1 MIVSARATNV
11 RPVCGVPCPRLL
23 LIVCAGCVT
32 ISILP
37 DDVLLNIFL
46 FDRASYDTY
55 LDYGRLTLSWGWNRL
70 VHVCHKWRSIIFES
84 PIVFDL
90 KLVCRPWTRRGLTG
104 VWPSLPIVITN
115 VIDVSMPKDYSFEAV
130 TVHRNRVREMKLVRL
145 SSQLVKRVISVMQD
159 QFPELI
165 HFFLGIDRF
174 LAFISRE
181 AFPILPD
188 GFLVESATRL
198 QSLRLRHTAFPTLP
212 KLLLSA
218 TDLVH
223 LDLKYIPHSGYFS
236 PQAIVTGLAALAN
249 LESLHIGFESPQS
262 RPKQGSRLLPPQTRT
277 VLPALS
283 RFEFRGVSEYL
294 EDLVSRIDAPLLDSI
309 LITFFHQLI
318 FDIPQLA
325 QFMGRTTRF
334 QALDGVHLEFEYSS
348 VHVGY
353 LPPVQSYE
361 EKSGLEISCRKLD
374 WQLSSLTQVFTPL
387 FPSIY
392 MVEDLYIYE
401 PSWPHSKWPQDIEN
415 MQWLEV
421 FHPFTSVKN
430 LYVCRELA
438 QSISLALQELIEVLP
453 TLRALFLQELQE
465 SGPEQK
471 AIGEFVAARQLL
483 GHPVAVSHWDRA
495 RRYP

>member
-1 MIVSARATNV
+1 M
-11 RPVCGVPCPRLL
+11 PFLRLL
-23 LIVCAGCVT
+23 LTVCIGCVT

-37 DDVLLNIFL
+37 DDVLLHIFL
-46 FDRASYDTY
+46 FDRWSYDTF

-70 VHVCHKWRSIIFES
+70 IHVCRKWRSIIFES
-84 PIVFDL
+84 PNVFDL

-115 VIDVSMPKDYSFEAV
+115 VIDVSMPKDYSFQAV
-130 TVHRNRVREMKLVRL
+130 TVHRNRVCEMKLVRL
-145 SSQLVKRVISVMQD
+145 SSQLVKRVILVMQEH
-159 QFPELI
+159 FPELI

-174 LAFISRE
+174 FTYISRE
-181 AFPILPD
+181 AAPILPD
-188 GFLVESATRL
+188 GFLGGSAARL

-218 TDLVH
+218 MDLVH

-249 LESLHIGFESPQS
+249 LESLHIGFESPLS
-262 RPKQGSRLLPPQTRT
+262 RPKRGSRLLPPQTRT
-277 VLPALS
+277 VLPSLS
-283 RFEFRGVSEYL
+283 RFEFRGVTEYL
-294 EDLVSRIDAPLLDSI
+294 EDLVAGIDAPSLDSI
-309 LITFFHQLI
+309 FMALFHQLI

-325 QFMGRTTRF
+325 QFMGRTARF
-334 QALDGVHLEFEYSS
+334 QALDGIHLEFEYSS

-353 LPPVQSYE
+353 LPPTQFYG
-361 EKSGLEISCRKLD
+361 EKSGFKISCRKLD
-374 WQLSSLTQVFTPL
+374 WQLSSLAQVITSF

-392 MVEDLYIYE
+392 MVEHLYTYE
-401 PSWPHSKWPQDIEN
+401 PSWLHSEWPQDIED

-438 QSISLALQELIEVLP
+438 QSISLALQQLVGERVNEVLP
-453 TLRALFLQELQE
+453 ALTTLFLQELQE

-471 AIGEFVAARQLL
+471 AIGEFIVARQLL
-483 GHPVAVSHWDRA
+483 GHPVTVSHWDRA
-495 RRYP
+495 R

>member
-1 MIVSARATNV
+1 M
-11 RPVCGVPCPRLL
+11 
-23 LIVCAGCVT
+23 T
-32 ISILP
+32 INILP
-37 DDVLLNIFL
+37 DDVLIHIFL
-46 FDRASYDTY
+46 FDRASYATY
-55 LDYGRLTLSWGWNRL
+55 LDQERDYRQLALSWGWHRL
-70 VHVCHKWRSIIFES
+70 VHVCRKWRSILFES
-84 PIVFDL
+84 PNIFDL

-104 VWPSLPIVITN
+104 VWPPLPIVITN
-115 VIDVSMPKDYSFEAV
+115 VIDMTMPEDYGFKAA
-130 TVHRNRVREMKLVRL
+130 TMHRDRVREMKLVRL
-145 SSQLVKRVISVMQD
+145 SSQLVKRVISVMQE
-159 QFPELI
+159 QFPALV
-165 HFFLGIDRF
+165 HLFLNFRDP
-174 LAFISRE
+174 AS
-181 AFPILPD
+181 ILPD
-188 GFLVESATRL
+188 GFLVGSAARL
-198 QSLRLRHTAFPTLP
+198 QSLKLRHVAFPTIP

-218 TDLVH
+218 TDLVC
-223 LDLKYIPHSGYFS
+223 LSLKYIPHSGYFS
-236 PQAIVTGLAALAN
+236 PQAIVTGLATLAN
-249 LESLHIGFESPQS
+249 LESLHIGFQSPRS
-262 RPKQGSRLLPPQTRT
+262 CPKQGSRLLPPQTRT
-277 VLPALS
+277 ILPALS

-294 EDLVSRIDAPLLDSI
+294 EDLVSRFDAPLLDSI

-334 QALDGVHLEFEYSS
+334 HALDGVHLEFEYYS

-353 LPPVQSYE
+353 LPPTQSYKG
-361 EKSGLEISCRKLD
+361 KSGLEISCRKLD
-374 WQLSSLTQVFTPL
+374 WQLSSLAQVFTPF

-392 MVEDLYIYE
+392 MVEDLFIYE
-401 PSWPHSKWPQDIEN
+401 PSWLHSEWPQDIEN
-415 MQWLEV
+415 IQWLEV

-453 TLRALFLQELQE
+453 ALRALFLQELQE